1 MRGRLMRWLPP
12 VYTPCSYTEI
22 LTWDVDLRI
31 CFFALVLLLVWVLMW
46 KKTAN
51 NYFLLIFIYTIMNF
65 FPGGGTTTT
74 TRHFAAWEQTTHF
87 PRGHHTHPLLAA
99 SASLNSSSPLI
110 RPIPN
115 RLASPPRSP
124 LLTSEAKPSL
134 TSSPQGLNLIKL
146 GKIYT
151 C

>member
-1 MRGRLMRWLPP
+1 M
-12 VYTPCSYTEI
+12 
-22 LTWDVDLRI
+22 
-31 CFFALVLLLVWVLMW
+31 
-46 KKTAN
+46 N
-51 NYFLLIFIYTIMNF
+51 NFIS
-65 FPGGGTTTT
+65 GGGTTTT

-124 LLTSEAKPSL
+124 LTSEAKPSL

-146 GKIYT
+146 GKILQFT
-151 C
+151 PKQKKNNKLLKTNLILLMEFSDFLSRVPNNNKILDL

>member
-1 MRGRLMRWLPP
+1 M
-12 VYTPCSYTEI
+12 T
-22 LTWDVDLRI
+22 DLI
-31 CFFALVLLLVWVLMW
+31 S
-46 KKTAN
+46 
-51 NYFLLIFIYTIMNF
+51 
-65 FPGGGTTTT
+65 GGGTTTT

-87 PRGHHTHPLLAA
+87 PTRGHHTHPLLAA

-146 GKIYT
+146 GKILHYT
-151 C
+151 LVLAKIKCIENKSYVANGIF

>member
-1 MRGRLMRWLPP
+1 M
-12 VYTPCSYTEI
+12 
-22 LTWDVDLRI
+22 
-31 CFFALVLLLVWVLMW
+31 
-46 KKTAN
+46 
-51 NYFLLIFIYTIMNF
+51 NY

-146 GKIYT
+146 GKILHLSISKNKMNLMLLMEFSDFVSRVPNNKIDL
-151 C
+151 